1 MWKRK
6 KNNKPAPTKE
16 QMEEHLKR
24 LNFGKALEMLC
35 TKMGKSKEFFRLI
48 RRRDPDAT
56 LGEISEFRRK
66 MVRLL
71 AFNYD
76 VHRRP
81 DPALNKRLMPADRPD
96 AEPIIYPPEWKEAK
110 TA

>member
-1 MWKRK
+1 
-6 KNNKPAPTKE
+6 
-16 QMEEHLKR
+16 
-24 LNFGKALEMLC
+24 
-35 TKMGKSKEFFRLI
+35 
-48 RRRDPDAT
+48 
-56 LGEISEFRRK
+56 

-71 AFNYD
+71 AYNYD

-81 DPALNKRLMPADRPD
+81 DPALNKRLMPADRPG

>member
-6 KNNKPAPTKE
+6 KKERPALTKE
-16 QMEEHLKR
+16 QMDEHLRR
-24 LNFGKALEMLC
+24 LNFKKALEMLC
-35 TKMGKSKEFFRLI
+35 EKMGKSKEFFRLI
-48 RRRDPDAT
+48 RRRDPMAT
-56 LGEISEFRRK
+56 IGEISEFRRK

-81 DPALNKRLMPADRPD
+81 DPILNKRLMPADRPG
-96 AEPIIYPPEWKEAK
+96 AETIIYPPEWRDA
-110 TA
+110 